1 MRCIHAEPTKTGPVG
16 PDGIDQ
22 NQGIAPVILGSRD
35 AVTIP
40 EPVELLGIERKDRE
54 AAVDQPFDNCAP
66 RHVDGHGDPLRLA
79 RLADWLWTVSAGHP
93 LRLAVAIE
101 VPRGAIVEGLL
112 DRGFP
117 VFAINPKQLA
127 RFRDRHTMS
136 GAKDDRRDA
145 CILADSVRTDHPSFH
160 RVHLGEPQFV
170 LLRELSRA
178 EETLLEEFRRSANR
192 LRDQLHRFYPQM
204 LELCHAA
211 DESWLWDLIDL
222 APTPA
227 HAVLLTEEQVQRVL
241 KAHRI
246 RRVKAKEALACLQA
260 VALPVAPGAA
270 EAAQAHCALLL
281 PCLRVLA
288 EQLQA
293 CSQQVSSLLHT
304 LAEQPGDGESPSDV
318 AIVRSL
324 PGVGRKITAWLFA
337 EAVQPLAQR
346 DYHVL
351 RTHSGVAPVTK
362 QRGKRRVVVI
372 RHGCNPRLR
381 HALYHMARVAMQRDA
396 HFSRVYAALRAKGQ
410 RHGQA
415 LRNIGDR
422 LLRILMAML
431 RHGICYDASRIRHE
445 PVVQMG

>member
-1 MRCIHAEPTKTGPVG
+1 MGLIVPTVMHPEQDDQPLPYDWFV
-16 PDGIDQ
+16 GIDWGSEKHQ
-22 NQGIAPVILGSRD
+22 VCVIDRD
-35 AVTIP
+35 RRRV
-40 EPVELLGIERKDRE
+40 GERVVDHDGASLAQL
-54 AAVDQPFDNCAP
+54 AA
-66 RHVDGHGDPLRLA
+66 
-79 RLADWLWTVSAGHP
+79 WLWTLSAGQP
-93 LRLAVAIE
+93 ERVAVAIE
-101 VPRGAIVEGLL
+101 VPRGAIVEGLV

-127 RFRDRHTMS
+127 RFRDRHAMS

-145 CILADSVRTDHPSFH
+145 FVLADSVRTDQPSFH
-160 RVHLGEPQFV
+160 RVQLDEPQFL

-192 LRDQLHRFYPQM
+192 FRDQLHRFYPQM

-227 HAVLLTEEQVQRVL
+227 HAALLSEEQVQRVL

-260 VALPVAPGAA
+260 EALPVAPGAA
-270 EAAQAHCALLL
+270 EAAQAHCQFLL

-293 CSQQVSSLLHT
+293 CSQQVSALLHT
-304 LAEQPGDGESPSDV
+304 LAEATGEGEGPSDV
-318 AIVRSL
+318 AIVLSL

-337 EAVQPLAQR
+337 EASQPLAER
-346 DYHVL
+346 DYQVL

-362 QRGKRRVVVI
+362 QSGKRRVVVM

-381 HALYHMARVAMQRDA
+381 NALYHMARVAMQRDA
-396 HFSRVYAALRAKGQ
+396 HFNTVYAALRAKGQ

-422 LLRILMAML
+422 LLRILIAML
-431 RHGICYDASRIRHE
+431 RQGTCYDASRIRRE